1 MKIAILSRDGT
12 LYSCK
17 RLREAAAKRGH
28 QVEILDPMSCY
39 MNIDP
44 AASSIHYKGRKLPHF
59 DAVIPRIGSQI
70 TYYGTAALR
79 QFEMLGSY
87 PLNESVAISRARD
100 KLRSLQLRARQGID
114 LPVTGIAH
122 SPDDTSDLIDMVG
135 GAPLVIKLV
144 EGTQGIGVVL
154 AETRQAAESVI
165 DAFRGLNAHIL
176 VQEYIEEA
184 KGRDIRCFVVGNEVV
199 AAIERQAKEGDFRS
213 NLHRGGIARIAD
225 ISDRERE
232 IAVKAAQTLGLDVAG
247 VDLLRATRGPL
258 VMEVTLDTLRQW
270 LDDAG
275 ITFFECDSCQ
285 ALHLPH
291 MQNFD
296 GIFDAKID
304 LINDVILFSALAEV
318 KPSALL
324 ALASDLSAINAS
336 SLTVKAFLDI
346 QDDNLPKLVVCQSL
360 FSGAGLSFKQFAWF
374 MRLSEE
380 QISMVMMEAN
390 AHHLLYS
397 AEDDAE
403 NNDASPN
410 FLH

>member
-1 MKIAILSRDGT
+1 MDL
-12 LYSCK
+12 
-17 RLREAAAKRGH
+17 
-28 QVEILDPMSCY
+28 QVVP
-39 MNIDP
+39 
-44 AASSIHYKGRKLPHF
+44 
-59 DAVIPRIGSQI
+59 
-70 TYYGTAALR
+70 
-79 QFEMLGSY
+79 
-87 PLNESVAISRARD
+87 
-100 KLRSLQLRARQGID
+100 
-114 LPVTGIAH
+114 
-122 SPDDTSDLIDMVG
+122 
-135 GAPLVIKLV
+135 
-144 EGTQGIGVVL
+144 
-154 AETRQAAESVI
+154 
-165 DAFRGLNAHIL
+165 
-176 VQEYIEEA
+176 
-184 KGRDIRCFVVGNEVV
+184 
-199 AAIERQAKEGDFRS
+199 
-213 NLHRGGIARIAD
+213 
-225 ISDRERE
+225 
-232 IAVKAAQTLGLDVAG
+232 
-247 VDLLRATRGPL
+247 
-258 VMEVTLDTLRQW
+258 TLDTLRQW

-360 FSGAGLSFKQFAWF
+360 FSGAGLSFKQFSRF

-403 NNDASPN
+403 NNDTSPN